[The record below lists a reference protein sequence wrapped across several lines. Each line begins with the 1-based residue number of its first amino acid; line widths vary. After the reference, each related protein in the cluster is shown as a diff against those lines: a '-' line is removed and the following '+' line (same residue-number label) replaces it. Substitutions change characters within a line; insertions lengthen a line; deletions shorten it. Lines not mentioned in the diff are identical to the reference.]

1 MAKYAIPGVLISLIG
16 VVWILQGAVG
26 QTSSGGMNGH
36 PIWAV
41 IGLVA
46 VACGVALIVMGL
58 RHQSRDHSRD
68 QA

>member
-1 MAKYAIPGVLISLIG
+1 MAKFAVPGVVLSLIG

-46 VACGVALIVMGL
+46 VACGVTLIVLGL
-58 RHQSRDHSRD
+58 RNRSRDTP
-68 QA
+68 